1 MAKQNKIR
9 KLNKPYYVSD
19 DWGHTDEQLVRKIN
33 ELIDIVNYQQGIIKD
48 FEMALKGKRDR
59 R

>member
-1 MAKQNKIR
+1 MAKQNKIK

-33 ELIDIVNYQQGIIKD
+33 ELIDIINYQQGIIKD